1 MQKKKKSRFLANLPF
16 YLMGLPGM
24 IYLFINNYLPLF
36 GLQIAFKDFKYSEGV
51 WGSKWNGLANFE
63 FLFKSNVAERIIR
76 NTLGYSITFLL
87 LGMVLNVFVAIML
100 NEILSSRTKKI
111 WQTLIL
117 LPHLISMV
125 IVAYL
130 VYAYLSPSNG
140 YFNSLISSMGGT
152 PIQWYMEAKYWPYI
166 LTFVNMWKSVG
177 FGMILY
183 YATIMN
189 ISDDYYEAATLDGA
203 SRWQQIRYIT
213 LPLLR
218 PTIVTMLILSC
229 GSIFRTDF
237 GLFFQVTQNQGA
249 LYSVTDTIDTFIYRG
264 LMLQPNMAM
273 TSAANFLQAVI
284 GFILVVVV
292 NQIVRK
298 LDSSNAIF

>member
-130 VYAYLSPSNG
+130 VYACGDTDMRHTYTSEQA
-140 YFNSLISSMGGT
+140 NSLAEKGYHVLYKEYPGGHEWNVWR
-152 PIQWYMEAKYWPYI
+152 PAARD
-166 LTFVNMWKSVG
+166 FVK
-177 FGMILY
+177 
-183 YATIMN
+183 
-189 ISDDYYEAATLDGA
+189 
-203 SRWQQIRYIT
+203 
-213 LPLLR
+213 
-218 PTIVTMLILSC
+218 ML
-229 GSIFRTDF
+229 FE
-237 GLFFQVTQNQGA
+237 
-249 LYSVTDTIDTFIYRG
+249 
-264 LMLQPNMAM
+264 
-273 TSAANFLQAVI
+273 
-284 GFILVVVV
+284 
-292 NQIVRK
+292 K
-298 LDSSNAIF
+298 

>member
-1 MQKKKKSRFLANLPF
+1 MQKKKKGKFLSNLPF

-24 IYLFINNYLPLF
+24 IYLLINNYLPMF
-36 GLQIAFKDFKYSEGV
+36 GLQIAFKDFKYSDGV
-51 WGSKWNGLANFE
+51 WGSKWNGLDNFQ

-76 NTLGYSITFLL
+76 NTLGYSITFLV
-87 LGMVLNVFVAIML
+87 LGMFLNVFVAIML
-100 NEILSSRTKKI
+100 NEILSKKTKKI

-130 VYAYLSPSNG
+130 AYAYLSPTNG
-140 YFNSLISSMGGT
+140 YINSLITAMGGE
-152 PIQWYMEAKYWPYI
+152 PIQWYMEAKYWPFI
-166 LTFVNMWKSVG
+166 LTFINMWKSVG

-189 ISDDYYEAATLDGA
+189 ISNDYYEAATLDGA

-229 GSIFRTDF
+229 GSIFRSDF
-237 GLFFQVTQNQGA
+237 GLFFQVPQNQGA
-249 LYSVTDTIDTFIYRG
+249 LYATTDTIDTFIYRG
-264 LMLQPNMAM
+264 LMLQPNMSM

-284 GFILVVVV
+284 GFLLVVVV

-298 LDSSNAIF
+298 LDDSNAIF